1 MLSLFVTLLTI
12 VLFLDCLFLML
23 LILMQLPKKEAGLGQ
38 AFGSTA
44 TDALFGAGSGN
55 VLTKATKY
63 AAGAFFAL
71 AIILSILGPR
81 TDESKM
87 RLKRLRETTS
97 SPAAP
102 QAATPAPA
110 PQTPAVPSGLTL
122 LGTNTT
128 SSAQPAATNA
138 APAKP

>member
-12 VLFLDCLFLML
+12 VLFLNCLFLIL

-38 AFGSTA
+38 AFGSAA
-44 TDALFGAGSGN
+44 TDTLFGAGSGN

-63 AAGAFFAL
+63 AAGLFFAL

-81 TDESKM
+81 TDESRVRMKRM
-87 RLKRLRETTS
+87 RQATS
-97 SPAAP
+97 SPVAAQPAAPAPAAP
-102 QAATPAPA
+102 QL
-110 PQTPAVPSGLTL
+110 PSGLTL
-122 LGTNTT
+122 LGTNTAP
-128 SSAQPAATNA
+128 AQPAPASNA

>member
-12 VLFLDCLFLML
+12 VLFINCLFLML

-81 TDESKM
+81 TDEAKM
-87 RLKRLRETTS
+87 RLKRLRQATS
-97 SPAAP
+97 TPAAAPTAMPAPAAP
-102 QAATPAPA
+102 
-110 PQTPAVPSGLTL
+110 TPAVPSGLTL
-122 LGTNTT
+122 LGTNAPPATP
-128 SSAQPAATNA
+128 PAASNA

>member
-38 AFGSTA
+38 AFGSSA

-63 AAGAFFAL
+63 AAGVFFAL
-71 AIILSILGPR
+71 AITLSILGPR
-81 TDESKM
+81 TDEAKV
-87 RLKRLRETTS
+87 RLKRMRQATS
-97 SPAAP
+97 TPVATQPAAP
-102 QAATPAPA
+102 APA
-110 PQTPAVPSGLTL
+110 AQPQALPSGLTL
-122 LGTNTT
+122 LGTNPAPA
-128 SSAQPAATNA
+128 AQPAASNA

>member
-55 VLTKATKY
+55 VLTKTTKY
-63 AAGAFFAL
+63 AAGVFFGL
-71 AIILSILGPR
+71 AIILTILGPR
-81 TDESKM
+81 TDEAKV
-87 RLKRLRETTS
+87 RLKRMRQATS
-97 SPAAP
+97 TPVATQPAA
-102 QAATPAPA
+102 AAPAPA
-110 PQTPAVPSGLTL
+110 TPTLPSGLTL
-122 LGTNTT
+122 LGTNPPD
-128 SSAQPAATNA
+128 AQPAASNA
-138 APAKP
+138 QPANP